1 MYRMI
6 WNGVKL
12 SLKSYKRSTK
22 TSILKVNQ
30 YFERKNA
37 EKIAKN
43 IHCFLSFDL
52 CLIRSLIYLFPGIGN
67 EETDA
72 IGFDLALMAS
82 SDHTIISRGSFST
95 WCAILCGGEYYGEYG
110 PIISL
115 TNLINQQDKNHKSKK
130 NSKKRKIY

>member
-1 MYRMI
+1 MARLI
-6 WNGVKL
+6 
-12 SLKSYKRSTK
+12 SLPHSFLKNRSDT
-22 TSILKVNQ
+22 
-30 YFERKNA
+30 YGPP
-37 EKIAKN
+37 
-43 IHCFLSFDL
+43 C
-52 CLIRSLIYLFPGIGN
+52 IYLFPGIGN

>member
-1 MYRMI
+1 MLLDKKYQPL
-6 WNGVKL
+6 NYHNL
-12 SLKSYKRSTK
+12 F
-22 TSILKVNQ
+22 Q
-30 YFERKNA
+30 EA
-37 EKIAKN
+37 
-43 IHCFLSFDL
+43 
-52 CLIRSLIYLFPGIGN
+52 IYLFLGIGN